1 MSEHITSR
9 KTYFLIFFV
18 LLALTATTVGAAM
31 IDLGPLSVWVALL
44 IAATKASLV
53 ALFFMHVRY
62 ASGLT
67 KVFVVGGLF
76 WLVILLG
83 LTFSDYI
90 SRNWIPMPAPW

>member
-1 MSEHITSR
+1 MSEHITPR
-9 KTYFLIFFV
+9 KTYFLIFFA

-31 IDLGPLSVWVALL
+31 IDLGPLSIWVALL

-53 ALFFMHVRY
+53 AWFFMHVKY
-62 ASGLT
+62 ASGVT

-76 WLVILLG
+76 WLGILLG

-90 SRNWIPMPAPW
+90 SRNWLPLPQGW